1 MKGTLHKT
9 ESGWQVWYYVK
20 EARSYNNTGIKTLP
34 LIDNG
39 DIDGLKLYDSNEGL
53 EVEFE
58 IVDEIIDLGRHG
70 STVVE
75 KAKLVDNSLT
85 IKEGGWVVN
94 YCIIPEFDEPRYPTK
109 LHQLQIQAAEA
120 CFRKYPNNEILY
132 PTDEL
137 KDAYKAGVVDGLREW
152 RLDSYNPPTKKQD
165 NE

>member
-1 MKGTLHKT
+1 MNKFICS
-9 ESGWQVWYYVK
+9 EC
-20 EARSYNNTGIKTLP
+20 GIKYSSPELTP
-34 LIDNG
+34 HTDSKN
-39 DIDGLKLYDSNEGL
+39 DGK

-75 KAKLVDNSLT
+75 KAKLVDNWLT
-85 IKEGGWVVN
+85 MKEGDITVN
-94 YCIIPEFDEPRYPTK
+94 FKPMPEFNEPSYPTK

-120 CFRKYPNNEILY
+120 CFRKYPNNEELY

-137 KDAYKAGVVDGLREW
+137 KDAYKAGVIDGLREW